1 MTRVS
6 LADVARVAGVGKAT
20 ASRALSSAEH
30 SDVKAETREHVR
42 AVARELGYRPSSTAR
57 ALRTGRHGAL
67 SVAAP
72 LADWAWWAPMLQGA
86 AREAQSLDYRLL
98 VHPVESTSAMRT
110 LSGELANLPVDGLIV
125 VTSGVAGDDAELA
138 NVTVPVVYID
148 DVAERPGS
156 VTIRSA
162 NRDGG
167 QQAGRHLVAR
177 GRRRPL
183 VIVPDPELAYV
194 RERVEGLRDAFA
206 ESGLSLPPEA
216 VVTSTESFEQAEQT
230 SVAVQEVLDRG
241 LPFDSVFAVS
251 DYLAASAI
259 RTLRRAGV
267 DVPGDVSVVGF
278 DDERAARLVD
288 PRLTTV
294 RQPLAELGA
303 FAVRQLVTARSGG
316 RLDVGVHELP
326 VELVVRESS

>member
-1 MTRVS
+1 MARVS

-20 ASRALSSAEH
+20 ASRSLSSGEH
-30 SDVKAETREHVR
+30 PDVRAETREHVR
-42 AVARELGYRPSSTAR
+42 AVARELGYRPSSAAQ

-86 AREAQSLDYRLL
+86 AREAQALDYRLL
-98 VHPVESTSAMRT
+98 IHPVESASAMRT
-110 LSGELANLPVDGLIV
+110 LSAELENLPVDGLVV
-125 VTSGVAGDDAELA
+125 VTPGAESDDAELGGL
-138 NVTVPVVYID
+138 TVPVVYVD
-148 DVAERPGS
+148 DVTVRSGS

-177 GRRRPL
+177 GRSRPL

-194 RERVEGLRDAFA
+194 RERVEGLRDALA
-206 ESGLSLPPEA
+206 ETGLSLPPDA
-216 VVTSTESFEQAEQT
+216 VVTSKESFEDAEET
-230 SVAVQEVLDRG
+230 SVVVQEVLDRG
-241 LPFDSVFAVS
+241 VPFDSVFAVS

-303 FAVRQLVTARSGG
+303 FAVRKLVSACTGG
-316 RLDVGVHELP
+316 HLEPGVHELP

>member
-1 MTRVS
+1 MARVS
-6 LADVARVAGVGKAT
+6 LADVARAAGVGKAT
-20 ASRALSSAEH
+20 ASRALSSGEH
-30 SDVKAETREHVR
+30 LDVKAETREHVR
-42 AVARELGYRPSSTAR
+42 AVARELGYRPSSTAQ

-86 AREAQSLDYRLL
+86 AREAQALSYRLL
-98 VHPVESTSAMRT
+98 VHPVESAMSMRT
-110 LSGELANLPVDGLIV
+110 LSAELENLPVDGLVV
-125 VTSGVAGDDAELA
+125 VTSGAAGDDELTSLA
-138 NVTVPVVYID
+138 VPVVYVD
-148 DVAERPGS
+148 DVTDRPGS

-167 QQAGRHLVAR
+167 QQAGRHLLAR
-177 GRRRPL
+177 GRSSPV

-194 RERVEGLRDAFA
+194 RERVEGLRDALA
-206 ESGLSLPPEA
+206 GAGVSLPPAA
-216 VVTSTESFEQAEQT
+216 VVTSKESFEDAEQT
-230 SVAVQEVLDRG
+230 SVAIQELLDRG
-241 LPFDSVFAVS
+241 ARFDSVFAVS

-303 FAVRQLVTARSGG
+303 FAVRQLVAARSGG
-316 RLDVGVHELP
+316 RLDPGVHELP